1 MTHRRITQQHIRD
14 SLSVLLG
21 LAILVHQAFV
31 VPAGKASEILVLAG
45 ITLLTGPAVGGVLG
59 LRRDA
64 AATSDASGSP
74 SPPSSSLPSSSPPA
88 ASSGAGEMR

>member
-1 MTHRRITQQHIRD
+1 MTHRRITQQHVRD
-14 SLSVLLG
+14 WSSVLLG
-21 LAILVHQAFV
+21 LGILSHQAFV

-64 AATSDASGSP
+64 ATPDGSGSP
-74 SPPSSSLPSSSPPA
+74 SPPSSPLPSSSPPA
-88 ASSGAGEMR
+88 ASSGAGDPR